1 MHAITLWCTV
11 NLEMHH
17 IQALASHFS
26 KDSKNLYSW
35 TN

>member
-1 MHAITLWCTV
+1 
-11 NLEMHH
+11 MHH